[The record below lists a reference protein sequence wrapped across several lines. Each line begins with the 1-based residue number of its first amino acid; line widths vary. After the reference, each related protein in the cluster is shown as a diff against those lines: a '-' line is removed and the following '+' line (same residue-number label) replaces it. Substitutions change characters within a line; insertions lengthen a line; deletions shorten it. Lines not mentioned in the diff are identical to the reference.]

1 LSFGGHGRFY
11 LAGLFTIVAV
21 TYVLAPWIVNLIDAG
36 RDYNPFY
43 YEPKD
48 DSRQAYA
55 MRQGQ
60 AASAGSPW
68 RVAVNVTLVSAV
80 VLAWLIVLPRR

>member
-1 LSFGGHGRFY
+1 LRFGGRGRFY

-21 TYVLAPWIVNLIDAG
+21 TYVLVPWVVNLIDAG

-48 DSRQAYA
+48 ADRQDYLL
-55 MRQGQ
+55 RQRPEGQ
-60 AASAGSPW
+60 ASPW
-68 RVAVNVTLVSAV
+68 RVAVNVTLVFAV
-80 VLAWLIVLPRR
+80 VLVWLTVLPRR